1 MKEVYI
7 LQIETATPDC
17 SVAVSKNG
25 LCVAEVSGMVANV
38 HASHLTVFIEEV
50 LAKAGIAYA
59 MLSAVAVSMGPGSY
73 TGLRIGVSAAKGL
86 CYALDIPLI
95 AVNTLDAMLAGFMT
109 QSYDVVTADAKL
121 LPMIDAR
128 RMEVYTA
135 VYDAKGQ
142 LVEPTAAKII
152 DETSFGATGAVV
164 LFGSGADK
172 FIPIFQGQEHILIV
186 PEFHNEA
193 AHFSSKAYQKF
204 VDGQVED
211 LIYFEPFY
219 LKDFMVST
227 PKKR

>member
-25 LCVAEVSGMVANV
+25 VCVAEVSGEAANM
-38 HASHLTVFIEEV
+38 HASHLTLFIDQV
-50 LAKAGIAYA
+50 LAKAGITGA
-59 MLSAVAVSMGPGSY
+59 MLAAVAVSMGPGSY

-86 CYALDIPLI
+86 CYALDIPLVAI
-95 AVNTLDAMLAGFMT
+95 NTLDAMLAGFLGQGAVPLSAT
-109 QSYDVVTADAKL
+109 SRL

-135 VYDAKGQ
+135 VYDQEGNTLEA
-142 LVEPTAAKII
+142 TSAKII
-152 DETSFGATGAVV
+152 DETSFGTAGDFI

-172 FIPIFQGQEHILIV
+172 FVPVFEDQSHIRIV
-186 PEFHNEA
+186 TDFHNA
-193 AHFSSKAYQKF
+193 AGHFSANAYQKLEA
-204 VDGQVED
+204 GLVED